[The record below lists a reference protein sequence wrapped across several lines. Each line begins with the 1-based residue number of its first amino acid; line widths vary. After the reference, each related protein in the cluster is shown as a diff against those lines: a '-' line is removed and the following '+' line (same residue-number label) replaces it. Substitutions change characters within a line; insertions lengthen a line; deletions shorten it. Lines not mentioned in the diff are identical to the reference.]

1 MNAILKNSHVLVV
14 DDEVINQTIME
25 ISLQEKDCKVTCFS
39 SGNACLAA
47 LEEQSLRRYDCLI
60 TDYSMPG
67 MSGTELLEQIKQ
79 RDPTLE
85 VIIVTGENERKIIQE
100 SLRRG
105 AFDFLDKP
113 LNLDKLYQAVGSAIR
128 ATAQRRQKEATEASL
143 LAARSTGLFNAIE
156 NPTWR
161 ASVSL
166 IYAPKHQLGG
176 DFLEVFE
183 TPSGQKCAV
192 IGDIS
197 GHDIQSAL
205 LSSHFLGSLYGR
217 RTGGEFF
224 ESKAFL
230 SDYNELLVHR
240 REGQKSAGNLS
251 VGSSLA
257 ICTMELDPDE
267 GTVQI
272 INAGNPPVYFI
283 HKDGTVE
290 RVESPHHPLGWFEGM
305 DLVATTHS
313 TRNIHSILS
322 FTDGLVDL
330 ASKHQMDV
338 LCLVH
343 YLQTIN
349 HSEQQEFLCTA
360 MDDILLAGIQFDPAP
375 LTAIPLVYERYRG
388 TEGNKIDRYQ
398 QTWKNSIMRHLPD
411 ISKTKCDRFLLAC
424 REAVINGIK
433 HGCSGSHH
441 QFAEFQITYHTEKQ
455 RIEGWVIDSGA
466 GHAFDYQ
473 ERDDRLVDM
482 KPGNLGLL
490 LISKLVDKIHVKNG
504 GTQLHFEMNLA

>member
-1 MNAILKNSHVLVV
+1 MLKNSHVLVV

-39 SGNACLAA
+39 SGNACLASLA
-47 LEEQSLRRYDCLI
+47 EHSLRSYDCMI

-113 LNLDKLYQAVGSAIR
+113 LNLDKLYQAVGAAIR
-128 ATAQRRQKEATEASL
+128 ATGQRRQKEATEASL

-156 NPTWR
+156 NPTWK

-176 DFLEVFE
+176 DFVEVFE
-183 TPSGQKCAV
+183 TASGQKCAV

-205 LSSHFLGSLYGR
+205 LSSHFLGSLNGR
-217 RTGGEFF
+217 RTAGGTF
-224 ESKAFL
+224 EGRKFL
-230 SDYNELLVHR
+230 SDYNALLVHR
-240 REGQKSAGNLS
+240 RESQRSSGNLS

-257 ICTMELDPDE
+257 ICTMELDSDE
-267 GTVQI
+267 NSVQI

-283 HKDGTVE
+283 RKDGTVQ
-290 RVESPHHPLGWFEGM
+290 RVESPHHPLGWFDEM
-305 DLVATTHS
+305 DLSATSHS
-313 TRNIHSILS
+313 TQNIHSMLS

-338 LCLVH
+338 LSLVH

-349 HSEQQEFLCTA
+349 HADQQEFLCTA
-360 MDDILLAGIQFDPAP
+360 MDDILVAGIQFDPEP
-375 LTAIPLVYERYRG
+375 LATIPLVYARYRG
-388 TEGNKIDRYQ
+388 SEGSKIDQHQ
-398 QTWKNSIMRHLPD
+398 QHWQNSIVRHLPETPK
-411 ISKTKCDRFLLAC
+411 IKCDRFLLAC

-433 HGCSGSHH
+433 HGCGGSHD
-441 QFAEFQITYHTEKQ
+441 QFAEFQITYHTQKQ
-455 RIEGWVIDSGA
+455 VIEGWVIDSGD
-466 GHAFDYQ
+466 GHTFDFQ

-490 LISKLVDKIHVKNG
+490 LISKLVDKIHVEHG
-504 GTQLHFEMNLA
+504 GTKLRFEMNLA